1 VCRVRDNAIDH
12 YRCRY
17 SFSISHN
24 PYFTLDWS
32 LSYTSRSNDHVIVG
46 SEQHPT
52 QVVLPIALN
61 ILTLVETG
69 RLDDAIQELR
79 GCNNG
84 TEIPSSI
91 YHAVIEA
98 CCAGGFDPNN
108 NNKRQPKKFK
118 NSINKTDDNVDRIE
132 IASELLHSMK
142 EQYKV
147 TGHAYEIIISGYARR
162 GRWEDAYRTLSEME
176 ETYKDASN
184 QHDNAEQRNNPD
196 ELPTKGNHISL
207 NFYQTV
213 LTSMAKSNQYH
224 HVNSLLTKM
233 RRQGVRPNVYTYN
246 ALLKICASDDATPRW
261 KEGLS
266 FLSQCQRE
274 PGVTPDLIT
283 YTTAMKVCAR
293 GKQADKAMELF
304 RAVKD
309 MGELE
314 LDVYFYTTAM
324 DACAKGGKWRRA
336 LSLLD
341 EMKEERGILPNVVTY
356 GVAIAACGN
365 GGQWKKALELL
376 DQMRGD
382 NLSINTI
389 TYNSAIAALS
399 KAART
404 ESKMKPSSVSD
415 ASDDVDALW
424 QKALHLIQCMEKE
437 GVKRDSF
444 TYSSAISAC
453 GAAGRWEEALHLI
466 QSMKR
471 EGGTRPNRVAYTSA
485 ITACANSR
493 YARNKSFAS
502 FCLLRSFRH

>member
-1 VCRVRDNAIDH
+1 
-12 YRCRY
+12 
-17 SFSISHN
+17 
-24 PYFTLDWS
+24 
-32 LSYTSRSNDHVIVG
+32 
-46 SEQHPT
+46 
-52 QVVLPIALN
+52 
-61 ILTLVETG
+61 
-69 RLDDAIQELR
+69 
-79 GCNNG
+79 
-84 TEIPSSI
+84 
-91 YHAVIEA
+91 
-98 CCAGGFDPNN
+98 
-108 NNKRQPKKFK
+108 
-118 NSINKTDDNVDRIE
+118 
-132 IASELLHSMK
+132 
-142 EQYKV
+142 
-147 TGHAYEIIISGYARR
+147 
-162 GRWEDAYRTLSEME
+162 
-176 ETYKDASN
+176 
-184 QHDNAEQRNNPD
+184 
-196 ELPTKGNHISL
+196 
-207 NFYQTV
+207 
-213 LTSMAKSNQYH
+213 
-224 HVNSLLTKM
+224 
-233 RRQGVRPNVYTYN
+233 
-246 ALLKICASDDATPRW
+246 
-261 KEGLS
+261 
-266 FLSQCQRE
+266 
-274 PGVTPDLIT
+274 
-283 YTTAMKVCAR
+283 MKVCAR

-304 RAVKD
+304 RVVKD